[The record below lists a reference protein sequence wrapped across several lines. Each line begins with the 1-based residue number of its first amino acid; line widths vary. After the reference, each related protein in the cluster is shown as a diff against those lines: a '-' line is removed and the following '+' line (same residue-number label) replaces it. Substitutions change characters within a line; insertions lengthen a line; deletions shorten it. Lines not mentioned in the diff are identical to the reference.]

1 MLPLLRDIRSQP
13 SGGNCSALLGRE
25 KKQGRKKN
33 IVTHQNIV
41 NVVVLTCVD
50 SITSCSR
57 QEKLLVV
64 LQLAVNTP
72 TESCLDVFFPLQL
85 INTEVQLW

>member
-25 KKQGRKKN
+25 KKQERKKN

-64 LQLAVNTP
+64 LQRACKCSYGVMFGR
-72 TESCLDVFFPLQL
+72 FFPPA
-85 INTEVQLW
+85 IN